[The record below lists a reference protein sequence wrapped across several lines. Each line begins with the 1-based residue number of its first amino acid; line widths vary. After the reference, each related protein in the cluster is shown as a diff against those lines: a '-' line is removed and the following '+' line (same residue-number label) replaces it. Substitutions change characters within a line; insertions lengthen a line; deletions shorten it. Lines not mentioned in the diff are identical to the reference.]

1 MTELLKFPPSL
12 VRVIR
17 YKSYAKVSDLSTG
30 GYKEARGPAGPRAS
44 SHPSQK
50 TCSPG
55 DLL

>member
-30 GYKEARGPAGPRAS
+30 GYKEARGPTGPRAS
-44 SHPSQK
+44 SQPSKK
-50 TCSPG
+50 TCCPVIY
-55 DLL
+55 